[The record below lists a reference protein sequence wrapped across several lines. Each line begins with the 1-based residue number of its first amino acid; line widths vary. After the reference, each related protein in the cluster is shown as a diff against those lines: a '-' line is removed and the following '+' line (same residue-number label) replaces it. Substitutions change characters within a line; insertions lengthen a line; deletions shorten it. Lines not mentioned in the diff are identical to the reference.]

1 MTADLLAALLE
12 QARALLGLEGLAV
25 LMAVAYLLLAIRQ
38 NIWCW
43 LCAGVS
49 TGIYV
54 WLFIDARLYMESV
67 LNAFYFAMAVYGW
80 YSWRSGSAGDGELR
94 VTVWPVA
101 THAAAITAI
110 VLLAF
115 VNGYALSRWS
125 NAAYPYVDSLTTWGA
140 IWTTFLVAR
149 KVLENWAY
157 WLVIDIASMFIYW
170 NRDLALTA
178 LLFAA
183 YVVMIPFGYLSW
195 RRSMKQVP

>member
-101 THAAAITAI
+101 THAAAITVI